1 LVFFLCF
8 NFIGGS
14 VQLTWTWPSQ
24 PERKE
29 ILVFDG
35 ESWEQIG
42 EMKSGRAFHAATK
55 VDIDHT
61 MGFCD

>member
-1 LVFFLCF
+1 ME
-8 NFIGGS
+8 NWS
-14 VQLTWTWPSQ
+14 
-24 PERKE
+24 KE

-55 VDIDHT
+55 IDIDHT